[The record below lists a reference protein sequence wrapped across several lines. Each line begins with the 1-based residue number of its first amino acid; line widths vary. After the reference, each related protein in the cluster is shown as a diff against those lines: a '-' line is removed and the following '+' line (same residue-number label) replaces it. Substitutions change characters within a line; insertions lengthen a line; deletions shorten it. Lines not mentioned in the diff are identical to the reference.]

1 MKESIKSIMEWH
13 EQTFPDAT
21 IVGQIH
27 KFNEELKEYKESGKI
42 SELVDMF
49 VVACGTARFN
59 YIIAM
64 KYFSIVFVLLCATEI
79 KSGDF
84 YLMVDDKMA
93 KNRRRVWNKT
103 GEGVYHHKNGIED

>member
-1 MKESIKSIMEWH
+1 MKEDIQSIIEWH
-13 EQTFPDAT
+13 KQTFPDAT
-21 IVGQIH
+21 ISGQIH
-27 KFNEELKEYKESGKI
+27 KFREEQKEYKESKYI

-64 KYFSIVFVLLCATEI
+64 KYFSIVFVELCA
-79 KSGDF
+79 SGITSGEF

-103 GEGVYHHKNGIED
+103 GKGVYHHENGIED